1 MRYRRHPNRS
11 IDRMLLR
18 HVTIGKFCSM
28 SGYTED
34 AVRSKIKRGDWL
46 EGKVWRY
53 APDGR
58 VLIDLGGYEA
68 WVTGQSGMESGRLLG
83 EASKSTSIFGAY
95 AAANG

>member
-1 MRYRRHPNRS
+1 M
-11 IDRMLLR
+11 LR
-18 HVTIGKFCSM
+18 HVTIGKFCSL

-34 AVRSKIKRGDWL
+34 AVRAKIKRGDWL

-53 APDGR
+53 APDRR

-68 WVTGQSGMESGRLLG
+68 WVTGQSGMGSGRLPG
-83 EASKSTSIFGAY
+83 EASRLTSTFEAY